1 MSNTSAAVT
10 LLGVTKSFRADRG
23 LWRRLRGVPGTTP
36 RAVLDSVS
44 LTVQRGEIFG
54 LVGANGAGKT
64 TLLKILST
72 VLLPEHGSVTVDGID
87 ALAHPARVRTRLAVV
102 PADERALFWR
112 VSATENVRLFASM
125 YGLRGVERDDAV
137 RQALQLVGLGDV
149 GEQQVGS
156 FSSGMRQ
163 RTLIARAL
171 VTRPPILILD
181 EPTRSLDPVTARE
194 LRRFVRDVLCN
205 QLGATILLATH
216 STEEALQLCDRAA
229 LLVRGRI
236 VATDTLQ
243 KLQAAVGGARIR
255 VRVDAAHE
263 ARARALLHLP
273 VDVISP
279 TTDGM
284 VTLDATLPDLVHAP
298 VVVEA
303 LVRAGVRVAE
313 FAPIALTL
321 ADLLESVGVP
331 RQQPDEVLR
340 HA

>member
-1 MSNTSAAVT
+1 MSDSTAAVVMR
-10 LLGVTKSFRADRG
+10 GVTKSFRADRG
-23 LWRRLRGVPGTTP
+23 LWRRLRGRPGTAP
-36 RAVLDSVS
+36 RPVLDSVS

-72 VLLPEHGSVTVDGID
+72 VLLPEHGSVVVDGID
-87 ALAHPARVRTRLAVV
+87 ALAHPAQVRTRLAVV

-112 VSATENVRLFASM
+112 ISATENVRLFASM
-125 YGLRGVERDDAV
+125 YGLRGAERDDAV
-137 RQALQLVGLGDV
+137 RQALLLVGLGDV
-149 GEQQVGS
+149 GQQQVGS

-194 LRRFVRDVLCN
+194 LRRFIRDVLCN
-205 QLGATILLATH
+205 ALGATILLATH
-216 STEEALQLCDRAA
+216 STEEAMQLCDRAA

-243 KLQAAVGGARIR
+243 NLQAAVGGARVR

-273 VDVISP
+273 VDVISAAA
-279 TTDGM
+279 DGM

-313 FAPIALTL
+313 FAPIALSL

-331 RQQPDEVLR
+331 RQQPDEALR